1 MDVKITEQERI
12 RVVDGQDVF
21 DIMRRILLRE
31 ERIDQDKEHF
41 WMVGLDPSNRL
52 LFIEL
57 VVIGG
62 SYSATIRPA
71 ETFRVAVWKN
81 AAKVVLVHNHPGEA
95 VKPSDE
101 DKDITDRLIQVGRI
115 LNIEVV
121 DHLVIASETFFSFE
135 MSGLM
140 VELRASTKYVPPYEV
155 AQRIREAAEK
165 AKAEGLERGIRRGI
179 REGKIDGMR
188 EGIEQGME
196 KEKEEGLRE
205 GLQEGEDK
213 GRKERSIEIAEA
225 LLTKGIAVGIISE
238 SSGLSEEEILELSAH
253 CD

>member
-12 RVVDGQDVF
+12 RVVDGQDIF

-121 DHLVIASETFFSFE
+121 DHLVITSETFFSFE

-155 AQRIREAAEK
+155 AARIREAAEK

-179 REGKIDGMR
+179 REGKIRGKE
-188 EGIEQGME
+188 EG
-196 KEKEEGLRE
+196 KEEGLRE
-205 GLQEGEDK
+205 GET
-213 GRKERSIEIAEA
+213 RKAIEIASAA
-225 LLTKGIAVGIISE
+225 LDEGMEIGIIAKI
-238 SSGLSEEEILELSAH
+238 SGLPEEEIRKLSAAR
-253 CD
+253 D